1 MIADRARL
9 ELDVGFEPTQREP
22 NELLRDCCMLRDYRL
37 EDSHMSLGTVQMSG
51 ACNELLA
58 RPEHKAV
65 SKVKITRWGA
75 RFELV
80 LFWCGLNVE
89 L

>member
-1 MIADRARL
+1 
-9 ELDVGFEPTQREP
+9 
-22 NELLRDCCMLRDYRL
+22 
-37 EDSHMSLGTVQMSG
+37 MSLGTVQMSG